1 MNDWLQ
7 PTTDEERELLAD
19 FEAHFQ
25 RLSAESGRALAGYV
39 RDQAWVQVLLYA
51 RHLRAFANEVSETEV
66 RLLRPDAI
74 SPGNRRFAIEGVVD
88 VVESKGQ
95 RKMYDIKT
103 HTPVDG
109 LHDESLTE
117 SISQQLTLYASLWER
132 VRGERLTGI
141 GIIATKP
148 SAAVDTAVRA
158 GDDEAISKVLEG
170 WAPVKLLK
178 FSEDSVEETIRAFGG
193 VVDKIEEGCFPP
205 RAAADLNKREPGAR
219 TVFGVETCRNCG
231 GRHGCSSFKGYQ
243 AEKEIKVD
251 MKQVTALK
259 RAAALVIVSSAE
271 EAEEEAAR
279 EDRDN
284 RAAVNLRDTD

>member
-7 PTTDEERELLAD
+7 PATDEERELLSD
-19 FEAHFQ
+19 FDAHFQ
-25 RLSAESGRALAGYV
+25 RLTAESGRALAGYV

-51 RHLRAFANEVSETEV
+51 RHLRAFANEVAETEV
-66 RLLRPDAI
+66 RLLRPDAV

-88 VVESKGQ
+88 VVESKGE

-103 HTPVDG
+103 HTPVEG
-109 LHDESLTE
+109 LDDERLTE

-148 SAAVDTAVRA
+148 STAVDTALRM
-158 GDDEAISKVLEG
+158 GDEDAIAEALEG

-178 FSEDSVEETIRAFGG
+178 LSEYSVEETIRAFGE

-231 GRHGCSSFKGYQ
+231 GRHGCQSYRSYQ
-243 AEKEIKVD
+243 AEKETSIATK
-251 MKQVTALK
+251 AAARE
-259 RAAALVIVSSAE
+259 RAAAFVVVSSAE

-279 EDRDN
+279 EELDS
-284 RAAVNLRDTD
+284 RAAMNFSDSE